1 MSKDDIVEYYSGAI
15 SYTLFLQDVLH
26 SETKNGYL
34 LLDGNNVDSAM
45 IGFIS
50 NIFLAIKENIIEKN
64 DSNFNTL
71 ILTEMLE
78 ENVSM
83 IATKEENGYKIDNY
97 IFQDKETLVDELR
110 NKIAHGNFKFDLKH
124 NKIILCI
131 EGNEIKINIIKLSN
145 FVVSSLYSYLK
156 NYNTNEFTR
165 SLTVNNRVLSNRVKP
180 ILNKNELIS
189 YVKKFRQKIFTIK
202 SKDGSNVPSQ
212 YIKKFEY
219 IINCYIECHD
229 MKTFYKDRINLE
241 KEIGQDYEIIISDK
255 PFNNVDYDSFVNY
268 FLKIV
273 KKDNLTLEEQT
284 IMIACELERNEN
296 IENNKLN
303 LLVNN
308 LNNLIVLNT
317 IKECN
322 TVNINVVFN
331 KILEKYGNMYF
342 STFTLVS
349 SLIASFNSLFSY
361 GKDNI
366 YRNNNEYL
374 EKKINGLDYS
384 QLDLSLLNIEFCNV
398 SKGYIKDLKLKKDSK
413 YKGLEKIEDSIN
425 KINTSISNVSNN
437 VSRVDVLKSLKRK
450 LTNITNIRNKI
461 KEEYDNLL
469 NEYNECN
476 KYFDDNIN
484 HFTNERIIDGI
495 RNSIAHGNYYV
506 KSNIDT
512 DNSFIVFEDI
522 YEGELTFKCNVR
534 VKDFEKM
541 MFDNAKII
549 YNYINSDK
557 VKVLTK

>member
-1 MSKDDIVEYYSGAI
+1 
-15 SYTLFLQDVLH
+15 
-26 SETKNGYL
+26 
-34 LLDGNNVDSAM
+34 
-45 IGFIS
+45 
-50 NIFLAIKENIIEKN
+50 
-64 DSNFNTL
+64 
-71 ILTEMLE
+71 
-78 ENVSM
+78 
-83 IATKEENGYKIDNY
+83 
-97 IFQDKETLVDELR
+97 
-110 NKIAHGNFKFDLKH
+110 
-124 NKIILCI
+124 
-131 EGNEIKINIIKLSN
+131 
-145 FVVSSLYSYLK
+145 
-156 NYNTNEFTR
+156 
-165 SLTVNNRVLSNRVKP
+165 
-180 ILNKNELIS
+180 
-189 YVKKFRQKIFTIK
+189 
-202 SKDGSNVPSQ
+202 
-212 YIKKFEY
+212 
-219 IINCYIECHD
+219 
-229 MKTFYKDRINLE
+229 
-241 KEIGQDYEIIISDK
+241 
-255 PFNNVDYDSFVNY
+255 
-268 FLKIV
+268 
-273 KKDNLTLEEQT
+273 
-284 IMIACELERNEN
+284 
-296 IENNKLN
+296 
-303 LLVNN
+303 
-308 LNNLIVLNT
+308 
-317 IKECN
+317 
-322 TVNINVVFN
+322 
-331 KILEKYGNMYF
+331 MYF

>member
-219 IINCYIECHD
+219 IINCYIDSND
-229 MKTFYKDRINLE
+229 MKTFYKDRVNLE
-241 KEIGQDYEIIISDK
+241 KEMGQDYEITVIDK
-255 PFNNVDYDSFVNY
+255 PFKNVDYDSFVNY

-308 LNNLIVLNT
+308 LNNLMILNT

-331 KILEKYGNMYF
+331 KILEKYGNMYV
-342 STFTLVS
+342 STLTLVS

-366 YRNNNEYL
+366 YRNSNEYL

-437 VSRVDVLKSLKRK
+437 VSRVDVLKSLKRN
-450 LTNITNIRNKI
+450 LTNATNIRNKI

-512 DNSFIVFEDI
+512 DNSFVVFEDI
-522 YEGELTFKCNVR
+522 YEGELTFKCDVR